1 MENVLL
7 KMLEWEKLIA
17 RNMEQ
22 IILNLNA
29 SFVVTLLNGSVGE
42 TLTSVKNVI
51 LVKIMEIM
59 CLENLKVSFLN
70 AQVLISVL

>member
-22 IILNLNA
+22 IILNLNV

>member
-22 IILNLNA
+22 IILNLNV

-42 TLTSVKNVI
+42 TLTSVKNAI

-59 CLENLKVSFLN
+59 CLENLKVNFLN
-70 AQVLISVL
+70 AWVLISVL